1 VINAGTSPAAAAGE
15 TRIAAPDASAQRLR
29 VEAVT
34 KKWRGRDLATL
45 RAVDLVLQDSRIVA
59 LAGENGAG
67 KTTLLRILAGLITAD
82 SGRVSVD
89 GVSPDTDASEYQRR
103 VSFVPAGQ
111 TGLYARLTVDF
122 HLDFC
127 ARIMFVPRESRRS
140 VIETA
145 AERFDLHELRTQ
157 RVDRLSMG
165 QRQRV
170 RLALGFLS
178 TPRLILLD
186 EPANSLDTRGNEMLA
201 RAIEAHAAAGGS
213 VIWCAPTADNI
224 PIEFDELYSLRS
236 GRLIDR

>member
-1 VINAGTSPAAAAGE
+1 VIGAGTSAAATADQVR
-15 TRIAAPDASAQRLR
+15 TVAPDVPVLR

-45 RAVDLVLQDSRIVA
+45 RAVDLVLHDGRIAA

-89 GVSPDTDASEYQRR
+89 GVSPDTDASGYQRR

-127 ARIMFVPRESRRS
+127 ARLMYVPRESRRR
-140 VIETA
+140 VIEAA
-145 AERFDLHELRTQ
+145 AERFDLHELRAQ

-170 RLALGFLS
+170 RLALGFLPA
-178 TPRLILLD
+178 PRLILLD
-186 EPANSLDTRGNEMLA
+186 EPANSLDTRGNELLA
-201 RAIEAHAAAGGS
+201 HAIEAHAAGGGS
-213 VIWCAPTADNI
+213 LIWCAPTVDNL
-224 PIEFDELYSLRS
+224 PFELDELYSLRA

>member
-1 VINAGTSPAAAAGE
+1 MIGAGTSAAATADQVR
-15 TRIAAPDASAQRLR
+15 TVAPDVPVLR

-45 RAVDLVLQDSRIVA
+45 RAVDLVLHDGRIAA

-89 GVSPDTDASEYQRR
+89 GVSPDTDASGYQRR

-127 ARIMFVPRESRRS
+127 ARLMYVPRESRRR
-140 VIETA
+140 VIEAA
-145 AERFDLHELRTQ
+145 AERFDLHELRAQ

-170 RLALGFLS
+170 RLALGFLPA
-178 TPRLILLD
+178 PRLILLD
-186 EPANSLDTRGNEMLA
+186 EPANSLDTRGNELLA
-201 RAIEAHAAAGGS
+201 HAIEAHAAGGGS
-213 VIWCAPTADNI
+213 LIWCAPTVDNL
-224 PIEFDELYSLRS
+224 PFELDELYSLRA